1 MDRPHPLSQQG
12 YRDTPPG
19 WSYNPSAWRERWLLL
34 TLAAIGLLAALYT
47 ALSQLGVVGAMVDPF
62 FGSAS
67 SYAVTHS
74 AIARLLP
81 VPDGVLGVVGYCC
94 DLVFGALGGERRWR
108 TRPWVVL
115 IFALVILALGV
126 ASLALTI
133 LQGAVIGSWC
143 TVCLISAAVS
153 TLILGLSIGEALASL
168 QYLALVRMKA
178 GGAAAWRALWGATPA
193 RSRER
198 IAPAP
203 GVAVGR

>member
-1 MDRPHPLSQQG
+1 MHRPHLPSAREN
-12 YRDTPPG
+12 RDTPPG

-34 TLAAIGLLAALYT
+34 ALATLGLLAALYT

-74 AIARLLP
+74 EIARLLP

-94 DLVFGALGGERRWR
+94 DFVFGAIGGERRWR
-108 TRPWVVL
+108 IRPWVVL
-115 IFALVILALGV
+115 LFALVILALGV
-126 ASLALTI
+126 VSLALTI

-153 TLILGLSIGEALASL
+153 TLILGLGIGEALASL

-203 GVAVGR
+203 GGAVGR

>member
-1 MDRPHPLSQQG
+1 MDGSPPPSAREN
-12 YRDTPPG
+12 RDTPPG
-19 WSYNPSAWRERWLLL
+19 WSYNPSAWRERWPLLA
-34 TLAAIGLLAALYT
+34 LATVGLLAALYT
-47 ALSQLGVVGAMVDPF
+47 ALWQLGIVGPMVDPF

-74 AIARLLP
+74 EIARQLP

-94 DLVFGALGGERRWR
+94 DLLFGALGGRRRWR
-108 TRPWVVL
+108 TRPWAVL

-126 ASLALTI
+126 VSLALTI
-133 LQGAVIGSWC
+133 LQGTVIGAWC
-143 TVCLISAAVS
+143 TVCLISAAIS
-153 TLILGLSIGEALASL
+153 TLILGLGIGEALASL

-203 GVAVGR
+203 GVTVGR

>member
-1 MDRPHPLSQQG
+1 MHRPHLPSAREN
-12 YRDTPPG
+12 RDTPPG

-34 TLAAIGLLAALYT
+34 ALATLGLLAALYT

-74 AIARLLP
+74 EIARLLP

-94 DLVFGALGGERRWR
+94 DFVFGAIGGERRWR

-115 IFALVILALGV
+115 LFALVILALGV
-126 ASLALTI
+126 VSLALTI

-153 TLILGLSIGEALASL
+153 TLILGLGIGEALASL

-178 GGAAAWRALWGATPA
+178 GGAAAWRSLWGATPA

-203 GVAVGR
+203 GVTVGR

>member
-1 MDRPHPLSQQG
+1 MDRSHPLSS
-12 YRDTPPG
+12 REKHDTPPG

-34 TLAAIGLLAALYT
+34 VLAAIGLLAALYT

-74 AIARLLP
+74 EIARLLP

-94 DLVFGALGGERRWR
+94 DLVFGAIGGERRWR

-115 IFALVILALGV
+115 LFALVILALGV
-126 ASLALTI
+126 VALALTI

-153 TLILGLSIGEALASL
+153 TLILALGIGEALASL
-168 QYLALVRMKA
+168 QYLALVRMNA
-178 GGAAAWRALWGATPA
+178 GGAAAWRALWGATQPQ
-193 RSRER
+193 SRER
-198 IAPAP
+198 VAPVP
-203 GVAVGR
+203 GVAAGR

>member
-1 MDRPHPLSQQG
+1 MPRTHPSSARG
-12 YRDTPPG
+12 SRDTPPG
-19 WSYNPSAWRERWLLL
+19 WSYNPSAWRERWPLLA
-34 TLAAIGLLAALYT
+34 LATIGLLAALYT

-74 AIARLLP
+74 TISRLLP

-94 DLVFGALGGERRWR
+94 DLLFGALGGERRWR

-115 IFALVILALGV
+115 LFALVILALGV
-126 ASLALTI
+126 VSLALTI

-153 TLILGLSIGEALASL
+153 TLILGLGIGETLASL

-178 GGAAAWRALWGATPA
+178 GGAAAWRALWGNAPA
-193 RSRER
+193 SSRER
-198 IAPAP
+198 IAPTP
-203 GVAVGR
+203 GVTVGR